1 MREHTNYEA
10 EFDEEKVKFAK
21 TITNKE
27 MKFKQRQ
34 EFEQLANKAIEDQ
47 DMIDDEEEVLKDD
60 NLQGLNVFPEK
71 ENVAESAESDQ
82 LDK

>member
-1 MREHTNYEA
+1 
-10 EFDEEKVKFAK
+10 
-21 TITNKE
+21 
-27 MKFKQRQ
+27 
-34 EFEQLANKAIEDQ
+34 
-47 DMIDDEEEVLKDD
+47 MIDDYEEVLKDD